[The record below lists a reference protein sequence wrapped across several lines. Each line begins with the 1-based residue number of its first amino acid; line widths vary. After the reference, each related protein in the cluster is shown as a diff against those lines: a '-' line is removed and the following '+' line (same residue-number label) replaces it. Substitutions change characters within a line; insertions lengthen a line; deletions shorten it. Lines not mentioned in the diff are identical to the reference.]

1 MLALITAGVLA
12 AGPTG
17 VRLERVDVLSEDP
30 GSWLYEEAARLRVD
44 PLTPTVRF
52 LTQVKWVWSTPV
64 RGLDFGVSVGSQSL
78 VYELPLVPRANL
90 SLSVGLQTRLLLPRG
105 GLVGLAWRAGPVRL
119 GLGLS
124 VFSEATWSRVDYSHW
139 AALPTVGLGFG
150 RFAHPEPA
158 EGDGPRPP

>member
-1 MLALITAGVLA
+1 MLALVAAVVLA
-12 AGPTG
+12 AEPAS

-30 GSWLYEEAARLRVD
+30 GLWLYQEASRLKVD

-52 LTQVKWVWSTPV
+52 LTQVKLVWSTPV

-124 VFSEATWSRVDYSHW
+124 VFSEASWSHVDYSHW
-139 AALPTVGLGFG
+139 TALPTVGLGFG
-150 RFAHPEPA
+150 RFATPEPA
-158 EGDGPRPP
+158 GE